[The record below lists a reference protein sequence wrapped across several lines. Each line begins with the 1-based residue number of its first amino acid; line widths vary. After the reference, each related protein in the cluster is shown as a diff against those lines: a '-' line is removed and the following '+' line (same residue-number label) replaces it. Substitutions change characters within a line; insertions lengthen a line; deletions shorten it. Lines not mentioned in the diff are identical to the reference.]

1 MVKTL
6 YQSSFET
13 KVQRPWAL
21 SCNIG
26 DVGHTKFIQTDVP
39 SLTLTYFIARSNLP
53 SIAFYMEI
61 LMETSVESSVTMR
74 GSRDFRQGGG
84 GVQVSLTKKNV
95 FFFVFFLVLSL
106 FLQKSNG
113 QFQRNL
119 SFSKV
124 PEGVQHFPGGG
135 GGGGS
140 NCLFPIEVILPGGR
154 TPCPPTSGSALEL
167 LLETAIILTRYF
179 NEMTIDKVDLSAK
192 CFQRLWPDVHHHGE
206 FVTVA
211 QLRGFL

>member
-1 MVKTL
+1 M
-6 YQSSFET
+6 
-13 KVQRPWAL
+13 

-53 SIAFYMEI
+53 SVAFYMEI

-84 GVQVSLTKKNV
+84 GGGGPGQSDKTTQP
-95 FFFVFFLVLSL
+95 

-135 GGGGS
+135 GVQLLIPYRSDFTGGPDPLS
-140 NCLFPIEVILPGGR
+140 PHLWIR
-154 TPCPPTSGSALEL
+154 T
-167 LLETAIILTRYF
+167 
-179 NEMTIDKVDLSAK
+179 
-192 CFQRLWPDVHHHGE
+192 
-206 FVTVA
+206 
-211 QLRGFL
+211 

>member
-1 MVKTL
+1 M
-6 YQSSFET
+6 
-13 KVQRPWAL
+13 

-135 GGGGS
+135 GGGGVQLLIPYRS
-140 NCLFPIEVILPGGR
+140 DFTGGPDPLSPHLWIR
-154 TPCPPTSGSALEL
+154 T
-167 LLETAIILTRYF
+167 
-179 NEMTIDKVDLSAK
+179 
-192 CFQRLWPDVHHHGE
+192 
-206 FVTVA
+206 
-211 QLRGFL
+211 